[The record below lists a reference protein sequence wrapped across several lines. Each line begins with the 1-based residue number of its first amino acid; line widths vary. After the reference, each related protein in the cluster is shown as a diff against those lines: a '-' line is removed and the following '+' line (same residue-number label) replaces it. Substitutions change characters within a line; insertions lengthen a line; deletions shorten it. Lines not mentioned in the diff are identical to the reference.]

1 MGRQKKE
8 RLPEFQSSESK
19 AKNSILCNYYD
30 FFLWILGGKSLTLE
44 LHQLISCVYVWSYMC
59 HGGLVDVRGKS
70 IDTGSLLLCDFFWH
84 TDTGFQCR
92 QQAALFIQPCC
103 QP

>member
-59 HGGLVDVRGKS
+59 HGGLVDVREKFV
-70 IDTGSLLLCDFFWH
+70 DTGSLLLCDFLAHRYRFSV
-84 TDTGFQCR
+84 
-92 QQAALFIQPCC
+92 
-103 QP
+103 